1 MRFKFIPFI
10 LLMLATTIVSEGA
23 ETQEFI
29 PGDCITVI
37 TVLNIKT
44 DPGVSWLID
53 SWIKSP
59 KKTLLREFFASTRPE
74 EASMAVFPDE
84 PINYL
89 AVFDLPQVN
98 KEAIKRLTGV
108 IASDTTTVKE
118 ISYKGADIT
127 FNTQKDTMAFSAY
140 AIFKDKLL
148 LSTDIDLLK
157 KAIEGGTSIKKT
169 QGYAEME
176 GSLPQVKD
184 GLFFASNLGSRFANF
199 LSSLEEKWKLT
210 LLMSAE
216 YLDWIGSSFDVVDST
231 SMSGEIVFRA
241 SDKSHIND
249 IRDDAEFLGE
259 AFKRKFMAEKIQY
272 SSDVTV
278 GENTVTLRFRVT
290 GLEPLWRDLFAQ
302 GLLSL
307 IK

>member
-1 MRFKFIPFI
+1 MKSKLI
-10 LLMLATTIVSEGA
+10 LLLILATTIASEGA

-29 PGDCITVI
+29 PGDCIAVI
-37 TVLNIKT
+37 TILNIKT

-59 KKTLLREFFASTRPE
+59 KKTSLREFFASARPE

-89 AVFDLPQVN
+89 AVFDLPELN
-98 KEAIKRLTGV
+98 KEAIKKLTRV
-108 IASDTTTVKE
+108 IASDTTAVKE
-118 ISYKGADIT
+118 ISYKGANIT
-127 FNTQKDTMAFSAY
+127 FNTQKDTVAFSAY
-140 AIFKDKLL
+140 ATFEHKLL
-148 LSTDIDLLK
+148 LSTDVDLLK
-157 KAIEGGTSIKKT
+157 KALNRGISVKKT
-169 QGYAEME
+169 KGYAEME
-176 GSLPQVKD
+176 ASLPQGRD
-184 GLFFASNLGSRFANF
+184 GVFFATNLGSRFANF

-231 SMSGEIVFRA
+231 TMAGEVLLQA

-259 AFKRKFMAEKIQY
+259 AFKRKFIAEKIQY
-272 SSDVTV
+272 SSELTI
-278 GENTVTLRFRVT
+278 GENTVTLRFQVK
-290 GLEPLWRDLFAQ
+290 GLEPLWRGLFAQ
-302 GLLSL
+302 GVLSL